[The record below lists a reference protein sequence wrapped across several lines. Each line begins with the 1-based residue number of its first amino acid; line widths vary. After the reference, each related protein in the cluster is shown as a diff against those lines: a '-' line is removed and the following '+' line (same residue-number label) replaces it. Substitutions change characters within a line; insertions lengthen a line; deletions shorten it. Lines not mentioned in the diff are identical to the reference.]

1 MDEFFHS
8 LRGAAG
14 PFLPHPFQTSFEQLA
29 QIDFIIAT
37 TLATTCTFT
46 VAFIMGLVLGRGR
59 IGEATLA
66 GFAGGFGNVG
76 YMGPGPALATLGPE
90 AAVPVALVFCFD
102 AVLIFVLV
110 PLLMTFSKA
119 GNIRVGRAQQ
129 LPALCV
135 LLATA
140 GWCGVRLM
148 QLFLKLGKSWLI
160 ILISSRH

>member
-1 MDEFFHS
+1 
-8 LRGAAG
+8 
-14 PFLPHPFQTSFEQLA
+14 
-29 QIDFIIAT
+29 
-37 TLATTCTFT
+37 
-46 VAFIMGLVLGRGR
+46 MGLVQGRGR

-66 GFAGGFGNVG
+66 GVAGGFGNAG
-76 YMGPGPALATLGPE
+76 YMGPGLALAALGPE

-102 AVLIFVLV
+102 ALLIFVLV